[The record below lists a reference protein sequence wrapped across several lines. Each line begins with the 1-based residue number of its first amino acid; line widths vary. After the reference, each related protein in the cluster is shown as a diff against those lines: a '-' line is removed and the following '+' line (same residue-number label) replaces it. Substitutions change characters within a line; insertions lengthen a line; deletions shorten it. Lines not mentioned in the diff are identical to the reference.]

1 MKKQNK
7 SPFKFAGIAA
17 NVVSGGGGGYNN
29 TSSSFDGADFQSW
42 VKKSGNSPFD
52 LGGYIR
58 YRDETKAQEVTS
70 ELAQNISNNREQTS
84 FSSVG
89 SNNGTSPTAPAAMG
103 SAPAPATMGSADNAN
118 PFGGRTFTIS
128 PAQMRN
134 VQNVFGDTN
143 ERQASVGQDM
153 GQSSENYDAYGE
165 ESPLMKKSC
174 GSYKK

>member
-7 SPFKFAGIAA
+7 SPLEFAGMAA
-17 NVVSGGGGGYNN
+17 NMVSSGVGVYNN
-29 TSSSFDGADFQSW
+29 PSSSFGAADFQSW
-42 VKKSGNSPFD
+42 AKKPGNGFSNI
-52 LGGYIR
+52 GGYMS
-58 YRDETKAQEVTS
+58 YTDEMEAQRVS
-70 ELAQNISNNREQTS
+70 GELAQNMSNNREQTS

-89 SNNGTSPTAPAAMG
+89 ANNGISPTAANIVA
-103 SAPAPATMGSADNAN
+103 SDPATMGSADNAN

-134 VQNVFGDTN
+134 VENVFGNTN
-143 ERQASVGQDM
+143 ERQSSVGQ
-153 GQSSENYDAYGE
+153 GVEQSSENYDAYGE